1 MNKKFTRTIGGLTFN
16 ETHNFFFGNING
28 MKVTMNQV
36 TLKDGTVKWMVKEEM
51 ELYEVAQKQED
62 KNRF

>member
-16 ETHNFFFGNING
+16 EAHNFFFGNING

-36 TLKDGTVKWMVKEEM
+36 TLKDGNVKWLVKEEM
-51 ELYEVAQKQED
+51 ELYEVTPKQEEQP
-62 KNRF
+62 RY